1 MNIVQHFI
9 YFLSYKG
16 EEFLEASKMAAR
28 LLNEQDKLYAA
39 KDHFDEAFTRFPH
52 LIQEAELNL
61 FLELLLM
68 QVEIL

>member
-1 MNIVQHFI
+1 
-9 YFLSYKG
+9 
-16 EEFLEASKMAAR
+16 MAAR